1 MQPAIP
7 NANTNLA
14 AEDLTLGNGC
24 RERISVSVSATR
36 RMPLGIAG
44 PSPLLARE
52 ISPRPR
58 GEPPIRNLHESD
70 PSSGWLASMT
80 TFTVS
85 RRATAQICAASL
97 DEGQSP
103 CQDPQGFERLIT
115 SAAQRILRWAMG
127 VVGPDGV

>member
-44 PSPLLARE
+44 PSPLFARE

-58 GEPPIRNLHESD
+58 GEPPIR
-70 PSSGWLASMT
+70 
-80 TFTVS
+80 
-85 RRATAQICAASL
+85 ISL
-97 DEGQSP
+97 SQT
-103 CQDPQGFERLIT
+103 PQ
-115 SAAQRILRWAMG
+115 A
-127 VVGPDGV
+127 VG